1 MKCDEHEGQWMEAEQ
16 DDLVR
21 RLRRLE
27 WPSAPEMVKR
37 RCWEDLSRQLEIGS
51 PGSERVPDRAA
62 RRNIGERY
70 DYSRRVRTMRGTVDN
85 PRMAIATPR
94 RAWARPARSLSLA

>member
-1 MKCDEHEGQWMEAEQ
+1 MKCDEHEGQWMEADQ

-27 WPSAPEMVKR
+27 WPSAPDMVKR
-37 RCWEDLSRQLEIGS
+37 RCWEDLSRQLELGS
-51 PGSERVPDRAA
+51 TRAERVPEKAA

-70 DYSRRVRTMRGTVDN
+70 DYSRRVRSMRGMIDS
-85 PRMAIATPR
+85 PRMALASTR
-94 RAWARPARSLSLA
+94 RAWSRPERTLSLA

>member
-1 MKCDEHEGQWMEAEQ
+1 MKCDEHEGKWMEAEQ

-37 RCWEDLSRQLEIGS
+37 RCWEDLSRQLELGS
-51 PGSERVPDRAA
+51 APKERVPDRA

-70 DYSRRVRTMRGTVDN
+70 DYSRRVRSMRGTVDS
-85 PRMAIATPR
+85 PRMTLATPR
-94 RAWARPARSLSLA
+94 RAWARPARALSLA

>member
-1 MKCDEHEGQWMEAEQ
+1 MKCDEHESQWMEADQ

-27 WPSAPEMVKR
+27 WPAAPEAVKR
-37 RCWEDLSRQLEIGS
+37 RCWEDLSRQLELGGG
-51 PGSERVPDRAA
+51 PKTRVPEKL

-70 DYSRRVRTMRGTVDN
+70 DYSRRALSSRGVVDGS
-85 PRMAIATPR
+85 RLAAR
-94 RAWARPARSLSLA
+94 RSWARPARSLSLA

>member
-21 RLRRLE
+21 RLRGLE
-27 WPSAPEMVKR
+27 WPSAPDTVKR
-37 RCWEDLSRQLEIGS
+37 RCWEDLSRHLELG
-51 PGSERVPDRAA
+51 GDAERRVPERS

-70 DYSRRVRTMRGTVDN
+70 DYSRRALAARGPADGS
-85 PRMAIATPR
+85 RLAAR
-94 RAWARPARSLSLA
+94 RAWARPARALSLA